1 MLRRSRGAVAADGL
15 SDRCLDAETI
25 AAWIDGDLQAA
36 DVTAAEAHVSECARC
51 QAMMAALVRTAPA
64 VGARVPWW
72 RRGWIVGSLVPLT
85 AAAVALAIWIAA
97 PNEARRA
104 PADRPDV
111 NAVNAVNAVPSVQPP
126 PSAPAQQPPPPQIA
140 DRIQP
145 PAARET
151 RSTADRRLQRDA
163 KVETT
168 NEERR
173 DQAAAKPAAPPP
185 PAAASPAP
193 LESARA
199 ATAEIAPMR
208 ASALSKEAFAL
219 NQIASPDP
227 SVRWRIGPSGS
238 IQRSTDGGATWEAL
252 TSGVTEDLTA
262 GAAPS
267 STIVW
272 IVGRSGA
279 VLLSIDGRQWRRLA
293 FPERVDLVAVR
304 ANDATI
310 ATVTTADGRTFRTA
324 DGGRTWSL
332 LQEF

>member
-1 MLRRSRGAVAADGL
+1 
-15 SDRCLDAETI
+15 
-25 AAWIDGDLQAA
+25 
-36 DVTAAEAHVSECARC
+36 
-51 QAMMAALVRTAPA
+51 
-64 VGARVPWW
+64 
-72 RRGWIVGSLVPLT
+72 
-85 AAAVALAIWIAA
+85 
-97 PNEARRA
+97 
-104 PADRPDV
+104 
-111 NAVNAVNAVPSVQPP
+111 
-126 PSAPAQQPPPPQIA
+126 
-140 DRIQP
+140 
-145 PAARET
+145 
-151 RSTADRRLQRDA
+151 
-163 KVETT
+163 
-168 NEERR
+168 
-173 DQAAAKPAAPPP
+173 
-185 PAAASPAP
+185 
-193 LESARA
+193 
-199 ATAEIAPMR
+199 MR